1 MIVYI
6 KKDAIIDL
14 SYSLSKNIQYK
25 RIWILF
31 EVGCLHQHTA
41 IALYR
46 LDRNGKL
53 LQFFRILI
61 TAVYFK
67 DQKWISKTVH
77 CISCFMVCQKTFCS
91 KFSNIPGKAGRATRI
106 FRTLLK
112 QVIICQCF
120 FSSHHCT
127 FNSSSK
133 SLLFLRPNFSQKL
146 SRIMS

>member
-25 RIWILF
+25 CIWILF

-61 TAVYFK
+61 TAVYFN

-77 CISCFMVCQKTFCS
+77 CISCFMVCKKTQAIAKHFAFYANAINVIAS
-91 KFSNIPGKAGRATRI
+91 KKLTTTETFAFIAVLVK
-106 FRTLLK
+106 LLSCK
-112 QVIICQCF
+112 V
-120 FSSHHCT
+120 
-127 FNSSSK
+127 
-133 SLLFLRPNFSQKL
+133 LFINRKDNRSC
-146 SRIMS
+146 